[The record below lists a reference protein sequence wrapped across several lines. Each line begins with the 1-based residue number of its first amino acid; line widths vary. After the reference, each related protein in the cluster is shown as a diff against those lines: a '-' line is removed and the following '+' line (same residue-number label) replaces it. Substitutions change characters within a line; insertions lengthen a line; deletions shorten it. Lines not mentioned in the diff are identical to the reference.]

1 MKFLASRIASHPEWF
16 PADGEGIFNEV
27 SLIDTD
33 GREWRPDR
41 VIVRDGSV
49 TVVDYK
55 FGERD
60 PRYARQV
67 GRYASIYRRMGWND
81 VRTAIWYVNS
91 DLVE

>member
-1 MKFLASRIASHPEWF
+1 M
-16 PADGEGIFNEV
+16 
-27 SLIDTD
+27 
-33 GREWRPDR
+33 
-41 VIVRDGSV
+41 IVRDGSV